1 MDQDSPGYEDT
12 DDASSDTNQDDL
24 PHPNHHGRSDD
35 DNSECLDDEYD
46 YQSTPNNPPYQCLG
60 NANEKRVSRQR
71 RPNNPPLLTTSN
83 AIKMTSTP
91 PAAAV
96 LPSVIVI
103 CLSLITFV
111 IPVVTSEGFCDP
123 RLCAC
128 EANAANCSSRSFL
141 TLPTGLPR
149 TVVR

>member
-24 PHPNHHGRSDD
+24 PHPPTRICNHGRSDD
-35 DNSECLDDEYD
+35 DNSECLDEEYD
-46 YQSTPNNPPYQCLG
+46 YQSPNNPPYQCLG
-60 NANEKRVSRQR
+60 NANAKRVSRQR
-71 RPNNPPLLTTSN
+71 PNPPLLNSN
-83 AIKMTSTP
+83 AIKMTP
-91 PAAAV
+91 PPPAV

-103 CLSLITFV
+103 CLSLMFV